1 MIGSEPARIGDLSR
15 IEGLIA
21 QQRGGDAS
29 VRAITLTLVVLAPD
43 RDRREQTV
51 AMLSEV
57 GGSHP
62 LRALVLTPS
71 AGEPRAAV
79 SLACWTGGDREV
91 CSEQVVIEAD
101 AKALPSAAAS
111 LLAPDLPVFLWWQGG
126 GDGGGLLQRLCG
138 PALRLIMDSAD
149 GGLDAVRAAGALG
162 PAVSDLEWGRMQPWR
177 EALAGMFD
185 GEDDRAAL
193 ARASLVEVDG
203 RESQARLLA
212 GWLRSR
218 LGVHIG
224 LEHRPGE
231 SLSRVAIRA
240 GGVYA
245 VESGGDDGVGRAVDA
260 RGGEHSVIL
269 TEPDAAALLA
279 AELGRL
285 GADRVFD
292 QALAAA

>member
-1 MIGSEPARIGDLSR
+1 VIGVEPARIGDLSK

-21 QQRGGDAS
+21 QQRGSDAT
-29 VRAITLTLVVLAPD
+29 VRAITLTLVILAPD
-43 RDRREQTV
+43 RDRREQAV

-62 LRALVLTPS
+62 LRALVLTPDRD
-71 AGEPRAAV
+71 GPRAAV

-126 GDGGGLLQRLCG
+126 GDGDGLLRRLAG
-138 PALRLIMDSAD
+138 PAVRLIMDGAEC
-149 GGLDAVRAAGALG
+149 GLDAVRAARALG
-162 PAVSDLEWGRMQPWR
+162 PAVSDLEWGRLQPWR

-185 GEDDRAAL
+185 GEDDREAL
-193 ARASLVEVDG
+193 RRASLLEVDG

-218 LGVHIG
+218 LGLHIG
-224 LEHRPGE
+224 LEHRPAAA
-231 SLSRVAIRA
+231 LTRAAIRA

-245 VESGGDDGVGRAVDA
+245 VEAGGEDGIGRAADP
-260 RGGEHSVIL
+260 RGEEHSVVL
-269 TEPDAAALLA
+269 SDPPAAALLA

-285 GADRVFD
+285 GADRIFE
-292 QALAAA
+292 QALDAA